1 MIQLSNVL
9 NVLSELMIMHV
20 DYEIL
25 ELHDPDVALNNKL
38 GFGCHFWYLNLLA
51 YCRPAAVAWIPTPQV
66 QLQIAQSRYFLI

>member
-38 GFGCHFWYLNLLA
+38 GFGCHFWCSNLLA
-51 YCRPAAVAWIPTPQV
+51 YRRPAAVA
-66 QLQIAQSRYFLI
+66 

>member
-38 GFGCHFWYLNLLA
+38 GFGCHFWCLNLLA
-51 YCRPAAVAWIPTPQV
+51 YRRPAAVAWSFMARMDLSLST
-66 QLQIAQSRYFLI
+66 

>member
-20 DYEIL
+20 DYEVL

-38 GFGCHFWYLNLLA
+38 GFGCHFWCLNLLA
-51 YCRPAAVAWIPTPQV
+51 YRRPAAVAWSCMARMDLSLST
-66 QLQIAQSRYFLI
+66 